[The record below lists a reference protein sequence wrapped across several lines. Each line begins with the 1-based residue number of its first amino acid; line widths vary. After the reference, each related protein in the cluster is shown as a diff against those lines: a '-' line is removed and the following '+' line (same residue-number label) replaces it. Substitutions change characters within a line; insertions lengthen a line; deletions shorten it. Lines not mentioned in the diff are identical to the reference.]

1 MLFRTSIKYPPTG
14 VHVNLS
20 DPSVSAIYR
29 FDSFTVDTQDFVV
42 ERDGETVTLTPRA
55 FDVLLLLLRNS
66 GHVVEKRQMFDDV
79 WKDAFVSDN
88 ALTKIIKELRHA
100 LADSA
105 DDPRYI
111 ETVPKRGY
119 RFIGSLEA
127 EPKALDKIATSGT
140 TSLRAP

>member
-1 MLFRTSIKYPPTG
+1 MLFRTSIKYSPPG
-14 VHVNLS
+14 APVNLR
-20 DPSVSAIYR
+20 DPPVSPIYR
-29 FDSFTVDTQDFVV
+29 FDSFTVDTQDFIV
-42 ERDGETVTLTPRA
+42 ERDGETISLTPRA

-127 EPKALDKIATSGT
+127 ESQALGKIARSD
-140 TSLRAP
+140 